1 MDMNLKCGCKK
12 ALLTADFTDLR
23 GFKRSQGDFGLT

>member
-12 ALLTADFTDLR
+12 ALLTADFTDLKDLK
-23 GFKRSQGDFGLT
+23 GTLA